1 MKEYKL
7 KNVKNNNENSIR
19 IDLKGNITYN
29 IKKGGRFIMRQ
40 VVRLTRLEIE
50 NIKNVQHG
58 ELEFAQGDKGSVLGI
73 YGQNGS
79 GKTVVI
85 DCMVLLK
92 CLFSGRE
99 IPPHFYYYI
108 NCLADTAHVK
118 YGFMIQTDAGEIEAE
133 YEVELLKNGQSS
145 FCISYEK
152 LSMKECIE
160 GKRLTPVFEYH
171 KGSSELFR
179 PLKNLEFFRKNLESM
194 VALGMAQQITEGF
207 DEERQMP
214 QVGSFL
220 FSKKAQETFSKGK
233 GEIEKLSNLC
243 NILQNY
249 GLYNLAV
256 IENAHYGLLAL
267 NLDTIPVNID
277 WPDSMKVKGS
287 GVMLHLT
294 DINVV
299 PKEIFPY
306 VSSTIQQINIVMAA
320 LIPEIQIEIYNAF
333 DKLMENGKDG
343 VQFEIITIRAGARV
357 PLLYESA
364 GIKKLISICSNLVA
378 CYNRGA
384 YCLVV
389 DELDSGIYEYLLGE
403 CIEVMQEKAKGQLIF
418 TSHNLRPLEVLKN
431 ESLIYTTVNP
441 QNRYIKSVNIKNT
454 QNKRLSY
461 LRSIKLG
468 GQKEKLYNETNIYY
482 CG

>member
-1 MKEYKL
+1 MQQ
-7 KNVKNNNENSIR
+7 I
-19 IDLKGNITYN
+19 
-29 IKKGGRFIMRQ
+29 
-40 VVRLTRLEIE
+40 VRLTRLEID

-58 ELEFAQGDKGSVLGI
+58 ELEFAQGDNKGGVLGI

-108 NCLADTAHVK
+108 NCLSDTAHVK
-118 YGFMIQTDAGEIEAE
+118 YGFMVQTDAGEVEAE
-133 YEVELLKNGQSS
+133 YEVELLKNGRSS

-160 GKRLTPVFEYH
+160 GKRLTPVFEYR
-171 KGSSELFR
+171 KGSPELFR
-179 PLKNLEFFRKNLESM
+179 PLKNLEHFRKNLESM

-207 DEERQMP
+207 DEERQAP

-220 FSKKAQETFSKGK
+220 FSKKAQETFSKEK
-233 GEIEKLSNLC
+233 GEVERLSNLC
-243 NILQNY
+243 SILQSY
-249 GLYNLAV
+249 GLYDLAV

-277 WPDSMKVKGS
+277 WPDSMKAKGA

-299 PKEIFPY
+299 PKEIYPY
-306 VSSTIQQINIVMAA
+306 VSSTIQQINVVMAA

-378 CYNRGA
+378 CYNRKS

-468 GQKEKLYNETNIYY
+468 GQKEKLYNETNIYKMELAMKRA
-482 CG
+482 GKVGLHD